1 MLTLRLSLILL
12 FLEISAVR
20 AQYISRSEPVPYD
33 CPSVCAGGSLILK
46 VNQIHN
52 FSSGI
57 QIQAQLSNS
66 GGGFSSLTSNLTTV
80 KYSLNNGNSWVNGP
94 FVFQSNVNDVLL
106 DVLIPAA
113 QTPGINY
120 TIRMISSSGYIS
132 NDLFQ
137 CGSNNKIKVTPSY
150 SPLAAVPSS
159 TITTNQWIAHAYTW
173 VPSTSQI
180 INTPA
185 LIAAQS
191 FFNPINYKGHF
202 LKNSLNFDLNFTA
215 SAGKMPGQISI
226 THDGTSFSCGEGYAT
241 NFSLRFYR
249 TEVFDPG
256 FYRFDIAGDDGIRL
270 SIDGGNTWILDRFV
284 EQSYAQSQ
292 ATTNT
297 QNPNGIC
304 LSGTTNLVIEYF
316 QRPVDSRVTFT
327 CTLLSAPFSEIFPLQ
342 ICEGESTSFSIG
354 TFSGASYQWQMSSDG
369 GNTFTNIVDNNYYS
383 NTNSSTLTIS
393 NIPVDFNNNVYNC
406 IITGFCNNPLN
417 SDTAVL
423 QVLSEAKINKSP
435 ADVNTCGNTQVSFS
449 IDATGTSSYQWEYST
464 DNGLTF
470 TPIIIDSLFYNGNS
484 QVLSINP
491 VSEQL
496 NGFLFR
502 CLVQGCSSIKYSDA
516 AALTINEKSVEDF
529 IPNVFTPNGDEI
541 NDFFEIKF
549 DGLSNIS
556 GEIYN
561 RWGEQVYSWYGIPHW
576 DGMYNG
582 KAVTAGI
589 YFYQL
594 KAESECDKTVFEK
607 KGYLSLLRD

>member
-94 FVFQSNVNDVLL
+94 FVFQSNVNDVLF

-159 TITTNQWIAHAYTW
+159 TIATNQWIAHAYTW

-180 INTPA
+180 INTPV

-215 SAGKMPGQISI
+215 TAGKMPGQIGV
-226 THDGTSFSCGEGYAT
+226 THDGTSFSCGEGYTT

-249 TEVFDPG
+249 TEVFTPG

-270 SIDGGNTWILDRFV
+270 SIDGGNTWVLDRFV

-297 QNPNGIC
+297 QHPNGIC
-304 LSGTTNLVIEYF
+304 LSGPTNLVIEYF

-327 CTLLSAPFSEIFPLQ
+327 CTLLSTPFSEIFPQQ
-342 ICEGESTSFSIG
+342 ICEGASTSFSIG
-354 TFSGASYQWQMSSDG
+354 TFSGASYQWQMSNDG
-369 GNTFTNIVDNNYYS
+369 ANTFTNIVDNNYYS

-393 NIPVDFNNNVYNC
+393 NSPVDFNNNVYNC

-423 QVLSEAKINKSP
+423 HVLSEAKINTSP
-435 ADVNTCGNTQVSFS
+435 ADVNTCGNTQVTF
-449 IDATGTSSYQWEYST
+449 ALEGTGSYQWEYST
-464 DNGLTF
+464 DNGLNF
-470 TPIIIDSLFYNGNS
+470 TPILIDSLFYNGNT
-484 QVLSINP
+484 QELSINP

-516 AALTINEKSVEDF
+516 AALTINEKSVDDF
-529 IPNVFTPNGDEI
+529 VPNVFTPNGDEI
-541 NDFFEIKF
+541 NDFFEIKLE
-549 DGLSNIS
+549 GLSNIS
-556 GEIYN
+556 GEIYS
-561 RWGEQVYSWYGIPHW
+561 RWGEQVYSWDGIPRW
-576 DGMYNG
+576 DGKKNG

-589 YFYQL
+589 YFYLL

>member
-1 MLTLRLSLILL
+1 LLIL
-12 FLEISAVR
+12 EVTAVR

-33 CPSVCAGGSLILK
+33 CPSVCAGGTLILK

-66 GGGFSSLTSNLTTV
+66 GGSFSSLTSNLTTV

-94 FVFQSNVNDVLL
+94 FVFQSNVNDVLF

-137 CGSNNKIKVTPSY
+137 CSSNSKIKVTPSY
-150 SPLAAVPSS
+150 NPLAAVPSS
-159 TITTNQWIAHAYTW
+159 TITNNQWIAHAYTW
-173 VPSTSQI
+173 IPSTSQI

-185 LIAAQS
+185 LIAAES

-215 SAGKMPGQISI
+215 TAGKMPGQIGV

-249 TEVFDPG
+249 TEVFAPG

-297 QNPNGIC
+297 LNPNGIC
-304 LSGTTNLVIEYF
+304 LSGPTNLVIEYF

-327 CTLLSAPFSEIFPLQ
+327 STLLSAPFSEIFPQQ
-342 ICEGESTSFSIG
+342 ICEGASTSFSIG
-354 TFSGASYQWQMSSDG
+354 TFSGASYQWQMSNDG
-369 GNTFTNIVDNNYYS
+369 GNTFTNIADNNYYS
-383 NTNSSTLTIS
+383 NTNSSTLTI
-393 NIPVDFNNNVYNC
+393 NNTPIEFNNNVYNC
-406 IITGFCNNPLN
+406 LITGFCNNPLN

-423 QVLSEAKINKSP
+423 HVLSEAKINTSP
-435 ADVNTCGNTQVSFS
+435 ADINTCGNEKVSFAV
-449 IDATGTSSYQWEYST
+449 DATGVGSYQWEYST
-464 DNGLTF
+464 DNGITF
-470 TPIIIDSLFYNGNS
+470 TPILIDSLFYSGNT
-484 QVLSINP
+484 QELSINP
-491 VSEQL
+491 VSEEL

-502 CLVQGCSSIKYSDA
+502 CFVQGCSSIKYSDA
-516 AALTINEKSVEDF
+516 AALKINEKSVDDF
-529 IPNVFTPNGDEI
+529 VPNVFTPNGDGI

-549 DGLSNIS
+549 EGLTNIS
-556 GEIYN
+556 GEIYS
-561 RWGEQVYSWYGIPHW
+561 RWGEQVYSWDGIPRW
-576 DGMYNG
+576 DGKNNG

-607 KGYLSLLRD
+607 KVYLSLLRD